1 MYFGRKRGKNLLFNK
16 WKSSGVFFLLGCVN
30 RELLWVSGHYTRPNE
45 EIFVNVLYVKYNLLP
60 LPPLG
65 LFSHPSLKPVIFSS
79 HPNCLSFLSAYYRK
93 HTACFWRDF
102 PRRWHKVYFVLPV
115 ASHWIICA
123 DNVQS
128 AHANEVIPLRPL
140 SWNVNFGTLEED
152 VLNKLWLVFH
162 ELRAAPW
169 AHFQI
174 YCFETASVW
183 VVAALLYYRTT
194 VIIFELSRRHS
205 NLMLPS
211 KSSNGKICGCFGGWV
226 EYFSFTL

>member
-1 MYFGRKRGKNLLFNK
+1 MFLRWLRESGNKLEAARIPKNVKGLIKKKHVWAQSFSSNDIWMGQWCILGERGEKTCYLTSERAVFF
-16 WKSSGVFFLLGCVN
+16 FFLLGCVN

-128 AHANEVIPLRPL
+128 THANEVIPLRPFPEMWI
-140 SWNVNFGTLEED
+140 SERWKKMFWINFD
-152 VLNKLWLVFH
+152 
-162 ELRAAPW
+162 
-169 AHFQI
+169 
-174 YCFETASVW
+174 
-183 VVAALLYYRTT
+183 
-194 VIIFELSRRHS
+194 
-205 NLMLPS
+205 
-211 KSSNGKICGCFGGWV
+211 
-226 EYFSFTL
+226 